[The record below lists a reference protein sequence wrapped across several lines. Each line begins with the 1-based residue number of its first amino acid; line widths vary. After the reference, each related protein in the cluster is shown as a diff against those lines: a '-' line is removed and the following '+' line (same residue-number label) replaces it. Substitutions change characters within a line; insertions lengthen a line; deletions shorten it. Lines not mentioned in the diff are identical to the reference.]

1 MKIFSRRLSYLNREN
16 SKKKSS
22 FKQKATIV
30 VVVFLLLIIGIILY
44 LNYVVN
50 PVVISMSESKVR
62 SLATKAVG
70 GAIYEIVNQADIYN
84 DLITISKNNDGDVAM
99 IQANSIQINLLTRK
113 LTRLATSNLE
123 QIGQQGLDI
132 PIGTFSGMPIL
143 VGRGPSINI
152 KMIPIGSISSSF
164 KSEFTNA
171 GINQTNHRIYVTIK
185 SKINVVLPTANQT
198 VETSTQV
205 LICENIIIGKIPSTY
220 LYSDSLDEM
229 MNLIP
234 N

>member
-220 LYSDSLDEM
+220 LHSDSLDEM

>member
-1 MKIFSRRLSYLNREN
+1 MKLFSKRLSYLNREN
-16 SKKKSS
+16 SKKSS
-22 FKQKATIV
+22 IKQKATIAIV
-30 VVVFLLLIIGIILY
+30 VILLIVIAAILY
-44 LNYVVN
+44 LNFVVN
-50 PVVISMSESKVR
+50 PVVISMSEAKVR

-70 GAIYEIVNQADIYN
+70 GAVYEIISQGDIYS
-84 DLITISKNNDGDVAM
+84 DLISVSKNNNGDVAM
-99 IQANSIQINLLTRK
+99 IQANSVQINLLTRK

-123 QIGQQGLDI
+123 QIGEQGIDI

-152 KMIPIGSISSSF
+152 KMIPIGAISSSF

-185 SKINVVLPTANQT
+185 SKVNVVLPTANQT

-205 LICENIIIGKIPSTY
+205 LICENIIIGKIPETY
-220 LYSDSLDEM
+220 LNSDSLDEM